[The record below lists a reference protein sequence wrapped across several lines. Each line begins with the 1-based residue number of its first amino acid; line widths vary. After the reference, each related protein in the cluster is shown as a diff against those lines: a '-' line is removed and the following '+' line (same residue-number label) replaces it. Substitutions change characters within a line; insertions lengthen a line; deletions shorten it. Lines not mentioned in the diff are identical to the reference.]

1 MIFTIIGPIF
11 LLLALGYLSV
21 KLNLLS
27 KLQIAAVG
35 AFVIKVALPAL
46 LLQSLSTKDLHEIWF
61 AEYFAVYG
69 GTTFILY
76 VSAFFILSHYFKNS
90 KADTSVLSLGASMS
104 NTGLIGAAVLTL
116 LMGNSA
122 MTYISLVVIIE
133 SVFLIPAVLVL
144 AELNSQKSQYV
155 NVLHIIKST
164 ILTLVKNPLFMAVV
178 LGMLCSALKI
188 KLPHQLDQV
197 LLMLGQTASPLA
209 LFAIGGGI
217 VGLSLK
223 YVNLQSVYLV
233 VSSNI
238 IFPLMVFLGLTYLTN
253 VRQEMVYAGT
263 IIASLPMPT
272 IFAMLGQAY
281 GLSEKTLTPLL
292 MSTIVGFIVM
302 SGLIALWWA

>member
-1 MIFTIIGPIF
+1 MIFSIIGPIF

-27 KLQIAAVG
+27 KLQIASIG
-35 AFVIKVALPAL
+35 AFVIKIALPAL
-46 LLQSLSTKDLHEIWF
+46 LLQSLSTKNLNEIWF
-61 AEYFAVYG
+61 FEYFAVYG

-76 VSAFFILSHYFKNS
+76 VGAFYILSHYFKNS
-90 KADTSVLSLGASMS
+90 KTDTAVLSLGASMS

-116 LMGNSA
+116 LMGQKA

-144 AELNSQKSQYV
+144 AELNAKKTQYV
-155 NVLHIIKST
+155 NVFNIIKNT
-164 ILTLVKNPLFMAVV
+164 ILILVKNPLFMAVL
-178 LGMLCSALKI
+178 LGIAFSALGI
-188 KLPHQLDQV
+188 KLPHQFNQV

-223 YVNLQSVYLV
+223 YVNVQSIYLV
-233 VSSNI
+233 ISSNI
-238 IFPLMVFLGLTYLTN
+238 LFPLMVFLGLTYLTD
-253 VRQEMVYAGT
+253 VSQEMVYAGT

-272 IFAMLGQAY
+272 IFAMLGQVY

-292 MSTIVGFIVM
+292 ISTIVGFIVM
-302 SGLIALWWA
+302 SGLVALWWT

>member
-1 MIFTIIGPIF
+1 MIFSIIGPIF

-27 KLQIAAVG
+27 KLQIASIG
-35 AFVIKVALPAL
+35 AFVIKIALPAL
-46 LLQSLSTKDLHEIWF
+46 LLQSLSTKNLNEIWF
-61 AEYFAVYG
+61 FEYFAVYG

-76 VSAFFILSHYFKNS
+76 VGAFYILSHYFKNS
-90 KADTSVLSLGASMS
+90 KTDTAVLSLGASMS

-116 LMGNSA
+116 LMGQKA

-144 AELNSQKSQYV
+144 AELNAKKKQYV
-155 NVLHIIKST
+155 NVFNIIKNT
-164 ILTLVKNPLFMAVV
+164 ILTLVKNPLFMAVL
-178 LGMLCSALKI
+178 LGIAFSALGI
-188 KLPHQLDQV
+188 KLPHQFNQV

-223 YVNLQSVYLV
+223 YVNVQSIYLV
-233 VSSNI
+233 ISSNI
-238 IFPLMVFLGLTYLTN
+238 LFPLMVFLGLTYLTD
-253 VRQEMVYAGT
+253 VSQEMVYAGT

-272 IFAMLGQAY
+272 IFAMLGQVY

-292 MSTIVGFIVM
+292 ISTIVGFIVM
-302 SGLIALWWA
+302 SGLVALWWA